1 MFERDFRE
9 LLNFRFAL
17 SFEFVRK
24 GKVLPTIAGYQ
35 IVTGDLLHWSPVCL
49 VNVALDKNGETF

>member
-9 LLNFRFAL
+9 LLNYRFGL
-17 SFEFVRK
+17 SLDFVRK

-35 IVTGDLLHWSPVCL
+35 IVTGDLLHWSPVSS
-49 VNVALDKNGETF
+49 VSG